1 MNRPLLEQQRK
12 PVEHMW
18 EGFDRFLK
26 VQEMNGKLADDLTL
40 FKEKSDKM
48 TKSITEQ
55 LGLTVSDE
63 SFQKTLKITKS
74 EMR

>member
-1 MNRPLLEQQRK
+1 
-12 PVEHMW
+12 MW

-74 EMR
+74 DMR

>member
-1 MNRPLLEQQRK
+1 
-12 PVEHMW
+12 MW

>member
-1 MNRPLLEQQRK
+1 
-12 PVEHMW
+12 
-18 EGFDRFLK
+18 
-26 VQEMNGKLADDLTL
+26 MNGKLADDLTL